1 MAGVYEPGSCD
12 ESEEDS
18 ASKKTT
24 PPWSNPPSPEAF
36 EHGIA
41 PAERGRGRGGG
52 RAMDN
57 RADLPSEDEEDVH
70 LAQRQAA
77 RQRHE
82 EEEED
87 DDDDDD
93 DEQVTRDA
101 RAKRVVYEIKL
112 FKGPSCL
119 LLTTLLLQIVAL
131 LSLFAPTSMCC
142 IPLASSSKNES
153 GFLITTRKNSINS
166 SPCSALSLRLC
177 RGRPHI
183 NLPVRN
189 RSTMSRTVLSFGP
202 DGAKCSAMSSHVCPS
217 LQYFAMIIV
226 TT

>member
-1 MAGVYEPGSCD
+1 MHRIYEFMQTNVFRRIHLYIFRELLQTKRMAGLYEPGSCD

-18 ASKKTT
+18 AYKKTT
-24 PPWSNPPSPEAF
+24 PPWSNPSSLEAL

-57 RADLPSEDEEDVH
+57 LADPPSDDEVDDIH

-87 DDDDDD
+87 DNDDG
-93 DEQVTRDA
+93 EQVTRDA
-101 RAKRVVYEIKL
+101 RAKRVVYDIKF

-119 LLTTLLLQIVAL
+119 LLTTLLLL
-131 LSLFAPTSMCC
+131 LRF
-142 IPLASSSKNES
+142 
-153 GFLITTRKNSINS
+153 F
-166 SPCSALSLRLC
+166 
-177 RGRPHI
+177 
-183 NLPVRN
+183 
-189 RSTMSRTVLSFGP
+189 
-202 DGAKCSAMSSHVCPS
+202 
-217 LQYFAMIIV
+217 
-226 TT
+226 

>member
-1 MAGVYEPGSCD
+1 MHRIYEFMQTNVFRRIHLYIFRELLQTKRMAGLYEPGSCD

-24 PPWSNPPSPEAF
+24 PSWSSPSSPEAL
-36 EHGIA
+36 EQGIA

-57 RADLPSEDEEDVH
+57 LADPPSDDEVDDIH

-87 DDDDDD
+87 DDEDDDA
-93 DEQVTRDA
+93 EQGTRDA
-101 RAKRVVYEIKL
+101 RAKGVIYEIKF

-119 LLTTLLLQIVAL
+119 LLTTLLLLCV
-131 LSLFAPTSMCC
+131 
-142 IPLASSSKNES
+142 
-153 GFLITTRKNSINS
+153 FLR
-166 SPCSALSLRLC
+166 
-177 RGRPHI
+177 
-183 NLPVRN
+183 V
-189 RSTMSRTVLSFGP
+189 
-202 DGAKCSAMSSHVCPS
+202 
-217 LQYFAMIIV
+217 
-226 TT
+226 

>member
-1 MAGVYEPGSCD
+1 MAGMWEPGSCD
-12 ESEEDS
+12 ESDEDS
-18 ASKKTT
+18 GSKKTT
-24 PPWSNPPSPEAF
+24 PPYSNPPSTDTSER
-36 EHGIA
+36 ELA
-41 PAERGRGRGGG
+41 PAGRGRGRGGG

-101 RAKRVVYEIKL
+101 RAKRIIYEIKF

-119 LLTTLLLQIVAL
+119 LLTTLLLLCV
-131 LSLFAPTSMCC
+131 F
-142 IPLASSSKNES
+142 SKS
-153 GFLITTRKNSINS
+153 
-166 SPCSALSLRLC
+166 
-177 RGRPHI
+177 
-183 NLPVRN
+183 
-189 RSTMSRTVLSFGP
+189 
-202 DGAKCSAMSSHVCPS
+202 
-217 LQYFAMIIV
+217 
-226 TT
+226 